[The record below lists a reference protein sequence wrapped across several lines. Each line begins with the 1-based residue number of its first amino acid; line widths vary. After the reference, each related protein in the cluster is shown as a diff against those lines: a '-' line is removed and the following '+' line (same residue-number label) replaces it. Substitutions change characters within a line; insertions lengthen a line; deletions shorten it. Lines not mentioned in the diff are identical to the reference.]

1 MAISK
6 EQVEHVANLARL
18 SFNDQELNQFTDQ
31 LSEITDMFNQL
42 QAVDTKNVTPMNYVG
57 DLDNVLRADNPAPAD
72 PKERQALLDNAPD
85 TQDGFIKV
93 PAIFNKGEDDG
104 E

>member
-18 SFNDQELNQFTDQ
+18 SFNDQELNQFTNQ

-42 QAVDTKNVTPMNYVG
+42 QSVDTKQVKPMNYVG
-57 DLDNVLRADNPAPAD
+57 NLENVLRADNPAPVD
-72 PKERQALLDNAPD
+72 PEERQALLKNAPD

-93 PAIFNKGEDDG
+93 PAIFNQGEDDG